1 MAQPTTITPSNFMES
16 AAPDRGTTLRYEP
29 VGTRGKKITTGMMA
43 VPPHQRCVGSAPS
56 SPPDLWCLLMM
67 LVMKIGTIQALGLP
81 SPSEVSWACSRRPR
95 VDRVSSLRC
104 LRPKSER
111 ERERCNIKTWS
122 EHPSSLYV

>member
-16 AAPDRGTTLRYEP
+16 AAPDRGTTLRYKP

-67 LVMKIGTIQALGLP
+67 LVMKIGTIQALGVPPLRGVLGLLP
-81 SPSEVSWACSRRPR
+81 APLGGPGVFTPMSPSKV
-95 VDRVSSLRC
+95 
-104 LRPKSER
+104 
-111 ERERCNIKTWS
+111 
-122 EHPSSLYV
+122 